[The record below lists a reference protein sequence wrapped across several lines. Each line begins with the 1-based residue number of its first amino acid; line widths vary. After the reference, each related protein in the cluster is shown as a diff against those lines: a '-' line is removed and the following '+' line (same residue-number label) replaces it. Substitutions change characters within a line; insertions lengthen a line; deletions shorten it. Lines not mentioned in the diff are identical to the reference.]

1 MTARVVIGVLLTA
14 LVGGSAAWITLAKE
28 TPNEKRVREI
38 AAAEIT
44 KHELKDP
51 YKEDAKLLEFR
62 LEQNTEKLEKVVEEM
77 QDLKRDVGE
86 IMGVLKSLSRQLD
99 DVSRQLPPKDD
110 DG

>member
-38 AAAEIT
+38 AEAAVSE
-44 KHELKDP
+44 HELKDP
-51 YKEDAKLLEFR
+51 YKADAKLLEFR
-62 LEQNTEKLEKVVEEM
+62 LKQNTEKLEKVVEEM

-86 IMGVLKSLSRQLD
+86 IMGVLRALSSQIE
-99 DVSRQLPPKDD
+99 DVSKQLPPKDD